1 MFSRRF
7 ITYILVAPLVLFLVL
22 FFVFPIFSIIQKSIH
37 VPEVKS
43 AFPELAIVSTKC
55 DGLLNQCDDKFS
67 ALATDLTNEDNKSK
81 IAVASRKLNSEL
93 TGFRTLIL
101 KTARELNKTKNDSE
115 SDESLLISIDPKWS
129 EARTW
134 KILEQNLKPYTPRML
149 LRALDLRVNDEG
161 TVSYVAENER
171 IYLEIVK
178 RTITLAGGITLIV
191 IFIGYLFAAAINSIR
206 SNLLRALCLFSVMLP
221 FWTSLL
227 VRTSSWIVILQREG
241 ILNSLLV
248 SLGILDS
255 PAELVFNRI
264 GVIVVMVHVLL
275 PFVVLPIYSVMR
287 GISPSFVRAAASL
300 GANPLRQFTKVYLP
314 LTMPGVIAGGTITF
328 IVALGYYITP
338 SLVGGPKD
346 QMLGYYIAYYTNVEL
361 NVGMSASLAVILLVI
376 TLALLGIGAKL
387 VNARRIMSMVK

>member
-115 SDESLLISIDPKWS
+115 SDKSLLISIDPKWS

-134 KILEQNLKPYTPRML
+134 EILEQNLKPYTPRML

-161 TVSYVAENER
+161 TVAYVAENER

-191 IFIGYLFAAAINSIR
+191 IFIGYLFAA
-206 SNLLRALCLFSVMLP
+206 
-221 FWTSLL
+221 
-227 VRTSSWIVILQREG
+227 
-241 ILNSLLV
+241 
-248 SLGILDS
+248 
-255 PAELVFNRI
+255 
-264 GVIVVMVHVLL
+264 
-275 PFVVLPIYSVMR
+275 
-287 GISPSFVRAAASL
+287 
-300 GANPLRQFTKVYLP
+300 
-314 LTMPGVIAGGTITF
+314 
-328 IVALGYYITP
+328 
-338 SLVGGPKD
+338 
-346 QMLGYYIAYYTNVEL
+346 
-361 NVGMSASLAVILLVI
+361 
-376 TLALLGIGAKL
+376 
-387 VNARRIMSMVK
+387 